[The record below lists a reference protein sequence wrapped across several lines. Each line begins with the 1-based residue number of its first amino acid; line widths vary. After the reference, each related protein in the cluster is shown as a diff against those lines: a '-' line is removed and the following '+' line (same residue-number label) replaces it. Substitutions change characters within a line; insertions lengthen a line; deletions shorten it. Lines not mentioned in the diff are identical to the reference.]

1 MIAGKLQQLIG
12 EAMKAHDELRT
23 STLRLLLSAFNYEK
37 IAKQHEL
44 TEEEELVVIQK
55 EAKQRR
61 DSIEALRQAQGK
73 LTTST
78 ESQNKARL
86 EREEAELKILQE
98 FLPPEMD
105 EEELARLV
113 ADAIVQTGA
122 KTVGDMGRVIGAVK
136 AKAPNVD
143 GGRIAQIVSSKLKNG
158 GHIE

>member
-1 MIAGKLQQLIG
+1 MIAGKLQQIIG

-23 STLRLLLSAFNYEK
+23 STLRLLSSAFNYEK

-61 DSIEALRQAQGK
+61 DSIEAYKKAGAEDRAQK
-73 LTTST
+73 
-78 ESQNKARL
+78 ED
-86 EREEAELKILQE
+86 AELKILAE

-105 EEELARLV
+105 EETLSKLV
-113 ADAIVQTGA
+113 TDAITQMGA
-122 KTVGDMGRVIGAVK
+122 KSMADMGRVIGAVK

-143 GGRIAQIVSSKLKNG
+143 GGKIAQIVGLKSP
-158 GHIE
+158 